1 MSKTMI
7 HARIEEGLKAEVE
20 KVFRE
25 LGLSTTEAITTF
37 FHQVK
42 LRKGLPFPVMIPETR
57 TVTVKRK
64 TYTVV
69 LHPDLE
75 EGGYWVECPALPGC
89 ASQGDTMEEAL
100 EMIQDAIE
108 GHLEVEAEKDKVRKA
123 A

>member
-7 HARIEEGLKAEVE
+7 HARIDEELKADVE
-20 KVFRE
+20 RVFRE

-42 LRKGLPFPVMIPETR
+42 LRKGLPFPVAIPETR

-89 ASQGDTMEEAL
+89 ASQGDTLEEAL
-100 EMIQDAIE
+100 EMIRDAIE
-108 GHLEVEAEKDKVRKA
+108 GHLEVEAEKGKERKA